1 MTSPTRI
8 TAKNSIQEIFFE
20 FTVDSRDAK
29 IRDPYKKNNE
39 SGLLTPFTWKNEIM
53 NLSVFFIITDYIS
66 CQGNWFFSSVIL
78 KFDNCQRLNNSRAE

>member
-29 IRDPYKKNNE
+29 IRDPYKK
-39 SGLLTPFTWKNEIM
+39 TT
-53 NLSVFFIITDYIS
+53 
-66 CQGNWFFSSVIL
+66 
-78 KFDNCQRLNNSRAE
+78 RAAY